1 MNQFGSGIFYFTGI
15 NYLNQLIS
23 VSKLWGR
30 SEKLNNRRNNFW
42 MPYLQ
47 KDCGSLPVLLKL
59 VCLVIH
65 PPWEKLLLSSNRSIS
80 ERLFCFR
87 RWMTSL
93 CFHSQKTR
101 SRIPLSSYNK
111 TFSTYLWDPALN
123 WAISKTWEKSRWRRR
138 PDCTEPTASGWK
150 TLLWR
155 GWDLQG
161 YHGLVTDLVPGT
173 RSWFNISYDDE
184 GDQEFHT
191 FWTAW

>member
-23 VSKLWGR
+23 VSKLRGR

-59 VCLVIH
+59 VCPVIH

-111 TFSTYLWDPALN
+111 TFSTYLWDPAFKLSHQQNVGEIKVAKKTRLYRTHSFRLENTTLKRMGLARVPWFGN
-123 WAISKTWEKSRWRRR
+123 WLGS
-138 PDCTEPTASGWK
+138 
-150 TLLWR
+150 
-155 GWDLQG
+155 WDKK
-161 YHGLVTDLVPGT
+161 LV
-173 RSWFNISYDDE
+173 
-184 GDQEFHT
+184 
-191 FWTAW
+191 